1 MSRREQREEIFKLL
15 FRLPFYTREEF
26 LEQLKLFSQTNC
38 DKINSDVCRY
48 IVNKAEAVF
57 NNLEAIDEMIS
68 ANTRGWSIER
78 LSKVVLAILRLG
90 IYEIVYDPDIPDR
103 VAINEA
109 VELSKAYADEEAFTF
124 VNALLGKV
132 VNE

>member
-15 FRLPFYTREEF
+15 FRLPFYTKEEF
-26 LEQLKLFSQTNC
+26 AGQLELFCQNNSE
-38 DKINSDVCRY
+38 KIGKETCSY
-48 IVNKAEAVF
+48 IVNKAKAVMDH
-57 NNLEAIDEMIS
+57 LDRIDELIS

-90 IYEIVYDPDIPDR
+90 IYEILFDADIPDR

-109 VELSKAYADEEAFTF
+109 VELSKAYTDEDAFTF